1 MRWRSAVVVMM
12 TGDAWA
18 PFLMKLLANPAGPQ
32 LVPQMI
38 WPDFVRRFFG
48 E

>member
-1 MRWRSAVVVMM
+1 MM
-12 TGDAWA
+12 NGDAWA

-32 LVPQMI
+32 LAPLMI

-48 E
+48 G